1 MFRLEVTARYLRDFE
16 RLAPETRKVL
26 LKKAELLLQ
35 NPYREKRLTYPHKI
49 VFRMRFSDR
58 GADKRLIY
66 VVKGDTISLLAI
78 CDRKH
83 GYDGLDAILRG
94 GA

>member
-1 MFRLEVTARYLRDFE
+1 MFRLEITARYLRDFE

-35 NPYREKRLTYPHKI
+35 NPYREKRLTHPHKI

-66 VVKGDTISLLAI
+66 VVKGTDVRHTSMADVENAI
-78 CDRKH
+78 R
-83 GYDGLDAILRG
+83 
-94 GA
+94 